1 MERVGMP
8 VPGKQDGAM
17 GEPARP
23 AVAAR
28 PPFLDVDFSKSP
40 FTLAWEITRACGLA
54 CIHCRAESQP
64 RRDPRELTTEE
75 GFDLIDQVVEIGKPI
90 LVVTGGDPL
99 MRDDVFDLLGRAA
112 RG

>member
-1 MERVGMP
+1 MERLGMP
-8 VPGKQDGAM
+8 VPGKQDRAM
-17 GEPARP
+17 SESARP
-23 AVAAR
+23 AIGAR

-54 CIHCRAESQP
+54 CIHGGAEAQP

-90 LVVTGGDPL
+90 LVVTGGAPL
-99 MRDDVFDLLGRAA
+99 LDRHV
-112 RG
+112 